1 MKIGELSKATY
12 TQVETIRYYERAG
25 LLPQTDRTEG
35 NYRVYGP
42 AHVERLSFVRH
53 CRRLDMT
60 LEEVRTLLRFKDS
73 PPQDCSVINDLVDE
87 HIKHVTIRI
96 KELKSLQKQLLDLR
110 NSCTGVGTVE
120 ACGVLSGLSRA
131 SLVEPAIQA
140 LGEHH
145 VNGPHKASGQRRSK

>member
-1 MKIGELSKATY
+1 
-12 TQVETIRYYERAG
+12 
-25 LLPQTDRTEG
+25 
-35 NYRVYGP
+35 
-42 AHVERLSFVRH
+42 
-53 CRRLDMT
+53 
-60 LEEVRTLLRFKDS
+60 
-73 PPQDCSVINDLVDE
+73 VINDLVDE

-110 NSCTGVGTVE
+110 NSCAGVGTVE

>member
-1 MKIGELSKATY
+1 MKIGELSKATH
-12 TQVETIRYYERAG
+12 TQVETIRYYEREG

-42 AHVERLSFVRH
+42 AHVERLSFIRH

-60 LEEVRTLLRFKDS
+60 LDEVRTLLYFKDS

-96 KELKSLQKQLLDLR
+96 KELKSLQEQLLDLR
-110 NSCTGVGTVE
+110 NRCAGVGVVGE
-120 ACGVLSGLSRA
+120 CGVLSGLSRA
-131 SLVEPAIQA
+131 SLAEPTIQA
-140 LGEHH
+140 PVEQH
-145 VNGPHKASGQRRSK
+145 VHGTHKVFGQRRSK

>member
-1 MKIGELSKATY
+1 
-12 TQVETIRYYERAG
+12 
-25 LLPQTDRTEG
+25 
-35 NYRVYGP
+35 
-42 AHVERLSFVRH
+42 
-53 CRRLDMT
+53 MT
-60 LEEVRTLLRFKDS
+60 WEEVRTLLRFKDS

-110 NSCTGVGTVE
+110 NSCAGVGTVE

-145 VNGPHKASGQRRSK
+145 VHGPHKASGQRRSK